1 MFLSRNI
8 SHLKI
13 IFCFVFSW
21 NVTVW
26 GSTHENHFWI
36 PITYS
41 RYLVWLERLEAN
53 LRTALGKEALLHL
66 AWCLVALHF
75 QRTGLEL
82 SQLHSLS
89 LMAPASHYTA
99 ANCFSVALLASSSP
113 ALHSFVLFR
122 YTWNCHVLNSTSGIW
137 LLSTPTSNSGSK
149 LPNSKFPRTEPEQRS
164 PSFWTRSHK
173 ELVTGQPV
181 HDSLWVRCAA
191 LFQSPVTL
199 MRVI

>member
-26 GSTHENHFWI
+26 GSSHENHFWI

-53 LRTALGKEALLHL
+53 LRTALGKEALLYL
-66 AWCLVALHF
+66 AWCLVSLHF

-89 LMAPASHYTA
+89 LMAPASHHTA
-99 ANCFSVALLASSSP
+99 ANCFSIALLASSSP
-113 ALHSFVLFR
+113 ALRSLCYLCTLGIAMSSTQHQEFDYCLPLLLTQVQNCQIPNSQE
-122 YTWNCHVLNSTSGIW
+122 WNLNS
-137 LLSTPTSNSGSK
+137 
-149 LPNSKFPRTEPEQRS
+149 
-164 PSFWTRSHK
+164 
-173 ELVTGQPV
+173 PV
-181 HDSLWVRCAA
+181 HLSEPDLIRSWSLASLSMI
-191 LFQSPVTL
+191 LFE
-199 MRVI
+199 